1 MALDIWL
8 YSILSVVIVSLIS
21 FVGVLSIP
29 LKITKRK
36 NFILFLISFSIGALL
51 GDAFLHIL
59 PEAVAEN
66 GFTIEISLFTLSGI
80 LIFFIIEKTVHWKHK
95 HDYGM
100 YKEKATR
107 RKSAAIM
114 NLVGDGI
121 HNFTDGIVIGVT
133 YLVSIPLGI
142 ATTIAVIFH
151 EIPQEFGDFGVLI
164 YGGFSKGKALFFNF
178 LSALTALI
186 GVVIVLIIGPII
198 GNYSSIL
205 VPFAAGGF
213 IYLACSNLMPEL
225 QKDIELKNSII
236 QIFGILLGITVM
248 IVLLTIG

>member
-1 MALDIWL
+1 MSLEIWL
-8 YSILSVVIVSLIS
+8 YSIASVLIVSLIS

-29 LKITKRK
+29 LKITKKR

-80 LIFFIIEKTVHWKHK
+80 LIFFVIEKTIHWKHK
-95 HDYGM
+95 HDYGL
-100 YKEKATR
+100 YTEKATR

-186 GVVIVLIIGPII
+186 GVIIVLIIGPVI

-225 QKDIELKNSII
+225 QKEIELKNSVI
-236 QIFGILLGITVM
+236 QIFGILLGISVM
-248 IVLLTIG
+248 VVLLMVG